1 MKRREFLSLLG
12 AATAWPLA
20 ARAQQA
26 ALPVVG
32 FMDSGSRIANAHL
45 VAAFWQGLNETG
57 YVEGQNVA
65 IEYRWAEGDYN
76 RLPSLAA
83 ELVRRVVAVIVAT
96 GGEPSARA
104 AQAATTTIPI
114 VFDSSS
120 SPVELD
126 MVASLNRPGGNMTG
140 VYQFATGLEAKR
152 LGLLHE
158 LVPKVTTI
166 AVLINPDY
174 LGADIQLHDVEEAA
188 PRLGVQLVIVR
199 ADKESDLTPAF
210 AMLVQQNAGALLICA
225 SPFFNGL
232 REQLALL
239 AARHALPAISSWRDF
254 AEVGGLISYG
264 TSLNDAHRQMG
275 IYVGRILKGAK
286 PADLPVVQS
295 TKFEFVINL
304 RTAKAL
310 GLEVPGAFSA
320 RADEVIE

>member
-1 MKRREFLSLLG
+1 MKRREFLIGS
-12 AATAWPLA
+12 AAAAWPVVG
-20 ARAQQA
+20 RAQQSGPPIIGFLHPSRA
-26 ALPVVG
+26 VALRQQLVM
-32 FMDSGSRIANAHL
+32 FHSGLKESGI
-45 VAAFWQGLNETG
+45 
-57 YVEGQNVA
+57 VEGQNA
-65 IEYRWAEGDYN
+65 AMEYRFAEGQFD
-76 RLPSLAA
+76 RLPALAA
-83 ELVRRVVAVIVAT
+83 DLVRRQVAVIVANA
-96 GGEPSARA
+96 SIA
-104 AQAATTTIPI
+104 AIVTKQAGATMPV
-114 VFDSSS
+114 VFSIGDD
-120 SPVELD
+120 PVKLGLVD
-126 MVASLNRPGGNMTG
+126 SLNRPGGNMTG

-239 AARHALPAISSWRDF
+239 AARQALPAISSWRDF